1 MQANNERGT
10 THEGRDDEIKP
21 SIEDNDDFDRQM
33 REKVIKKL
41 RGSEMEEEEK
51 KLSRK

>member
-10 THEGRDDEIKP
+10 THEGGDDEIKP